1 MKTYDTYDPTLSPS
15 YVAAFGDV
23 DDLKILETCALKA
36 LEDSYGLMTDEIIE
50 AVQEALVRL
59 DEPTDYQWFL
69 EYMRLHYETY
79 KTHFTW

>member
-1 MKTYDTYDPTLSPS
+1 MKTYDPTYSPS

-23 DDLKILETCALKA
+23 DDPQILEARATQA
-36 LEDSYGLMTDEIIE
+36 LEDSHGLMTDDLIE
-50 AVQEALVRL
+50 AVQEALSLL

-69 EYMRLHYETY
+69 EYMRQHYETY

>member
-1 MKTYDTYDPTLSPS
+1 MKTYDIYDPTLSSS

-23 DDLKILETCALKA
+23 DDLKILETCATKA
-36 LEDSYGLMTDEIIE
+36 LEDSHGLMTDDLIE
-50 AVQEALVRL
+50 KVQGLLLRF
-59 DEPTDYQWFL
+59 DEPTAYEWFL

>member
-1 MKTYDTYDPTLSPS
+1 MQIYDPTLSPS

-23 DDLKILETCALKA
+23 DDPKILEARATQA
-36 LEDSYGLMTDEIIE
+36 LEDSHDLMTDDLVE
-50 AVQEALVRL
+50 AVQEALSLL

-69 EYMRLHYETY
+69 EYMRQHYETY